1 MELLH
6 FESEPHEGR
15 AEINIG
21 GYKLVVTQNDQ
32 GFDTDIY
39 DEDENHLIT
48 DATWYDDLAGIVAD

>member
-32 GFDTDIY
+32 GFVTDIY

-48 DATWYDDLAGIVAD
+48 DATWYDDLA

>member
-1 MELLH
+1 MDLFH
-6 FESEPHEGR
+6 FESEPHAGR

-32 GFDTDIY
+32 GFVTDIY